1 MRRERRRASS
11 LAATRSRWLLSPLAT
26 TTTIAVAATSALATA
41 LAATSALATAL
52 CLAPLAA
59 TPDTALLYSI
69 RVSHQPAM
77 TDVNSAHRFLY
88 LFIICYLVTEGM

>member
-59 TPDTALLYSI
+59 TALLYSI
-69 RVSHQPAM
+69 
-77 TDVNSAHRFLY
+77 L
-88 LFIICYLVTEGM
+88 